1 METEG
6 GESSWQG
13 TPWPGTSHNF
23 PQRAPWVCCLS
34 QAKMSMG
41 SPSARPASDLFSQ
54 KCGWLYSVP
63 SAQSHRPPRPPSV
76 YRLSDSWLQHGGHCV
91 TIECTTTTGSNERES
106 GAFTSLALG
115 SQLSIHMSLAHSDT
129 TDCAVTA
136 TSRVPQL
143 CLIAVLQV
151 GLLVLTVEEAEVV
164 NWPRPQP
171 SDRAGNE
178 VSVSQI
184 PEARGPPEENSPLPA
199 DWSSRPLTLLF

>member
-1 METEG
+1 M
-6 GESSWQG
+6 
-13 TPWPGTSHNF
+13 
-23 PQRAPWVCCLS
+23 
-34 QAKMSMG
+34 
-41 SPSARPASDLFSQ
+41 
-54 KCGWLYSVP
+54 
-63 SAQSHRPPRPPSV
+63 
-76 YRLSDSWLQHGGHCV
+76 